1 MGGRPRAAGPSAR
14 RVPSDPARSQRAPLS
29 STPRKDFSVYPTTL
43 RRRGPAIAPLESPFH
58 SRSNGV
64 RHAVGDPVGLLPA
77 PFERGESY
85 GRSLLPGPAGRPK
98 GPSLTSDALSAA
110 ELRPRRSEL
119 RAAGVLVSGVFDGPR
134 GTRVYNWRA
143 GSTGWTGRRPG
154 RGSKSKAR
162 SPPLS
167 PSRRREASPGPPLG
181 EKGKEDERRPPGC
194 WGRGRGRGGAGGGD
208 GSGPRGASTGGRSL
222 PLFR

>member
-85 GRSLLPGPAGRPK
+85 
-98 GPSLTSDALSAA
+98 A